1 MVSRLSRPLGTLLR
15 PQFPSPVRTMSSSTP
30 KVREF
35 LVILPDKPGVREK
48 RLQVRPTHFKN
59 MTPHLE
65 SGDWKMGG
73 TSLPFAGRNPEPTTC
88 PAKYSYSCAVGA
100 LLNDVPADDNPA
112 NFDFF
117 GSTVVCKGES
127 KEAVLELLKK
137 DIYATSGVWDVEKIQ
152 IYPFICAFR
161 NP

>member
-1 MVSRLSRPLGTLLR
+1 MAFRLSRPLGTILR
-15 PQFPSPVRTMSSSTP
+15 PQFSSPIRTMSSSAP

-35 LVILPDKPGVREK
+35 LVILPDKPGVKEK
-48 RLQVRPTHFKN
+48 RLEEPGTDSLRTHFKN
-59 MTPHLE
+59 MTPHVE

-73 TSLPFAGRNPEPTTC
+73 
-88 PAKYSYSCAVGA
+88 A
-100 LLNDVPADDNPA
+100 LLNEVPADDNAA

-127 KEAVLELLKK
+127 KEAVLEQLKK
-137 DIYATSGVWDVEKIQ
+137 DVYATSGVWDVEKIQ

>member
-1 MVSRLSRPLGTLLR
+1 MAFRLSRPLGTILR
-15 PQFPSPVRTMSSSTP
+15 PQFSSPIRTMSSSAP

-35 LVILPDKPGVREK
+35 LVILPDKPGVKEK
-48 RLQVRPTHFKN
+48 RLEVRPTHFKN
-59 MTPHLE
+59 MTPHVE

-73 TSLPFAGRNPEPTTC
+73 
-88 PAKYSYSCAVGA
+88 A
-100 LLNDVPADDNPA
+100 LLNEVPADDNAA

-127 KEAVLELLKK
+127 KEAVLEQLKK
-137 DIYATSGVWDVEKIQ
+137 DVYATSGVWDVEKIQ